1 RWSERAGRTSCW
13 IDTPNCQSQ
22 GRTPQPSR
30 IAGLI
35 VVVTMAVFPKFRLFH
50 CPQSSPPVARLFCRS
65 WFMRSQSGTLLPL
78 PSVHGRDVLVT
89 NRARAAE
96 SFAGLFMV

>member
-13 IDTPNCQSQ
+13 IDTPNCQSH

-30 IAGLI
+30 TAGLT

-50 CPQSSPPVARLFCRS
+50 CPHESPPVAIVFCGS
-65 WFMRSQSGTLLPL
+65 GFINSQWGMKLRL
-78 PSVHGRDVLVT
+78 PSFHVRVVLVMK
-89 NRARAAE
+89 RAPAPK
-96 SFAGLFMV
+96 SFVGVWGG